1 LYKAACNALE
11 LFLGRPLLIDFRS
24 KTFCPSLTAYRQ
36 QPIHEANEILLTSD
50 HIKSVSV
57 ITFLILDKKSSFG
70 TLVNYIFG
78 ENMKYDNKCTIIAC
92 LVLCVGCPTEEA
104 KPNCGR
110 RVVPA
115 GYTCYQEFR
124 SSPSL
129 VRAFESLTT
138 GDIDG
143 NGFDDVIMGG
153 GTGATDGDSITNMIL
168 NSGDGINF
176 TAAVLTSNGQ
186 EPLFKTR
193 DIRVFDVDQD
203 QQQDIFQIRNNSQ
216 TVSNFFVLKN
226 DNFDFSI
233 NQEIVSPKIGFSSLS
248 IGDFNQ
254 DNFSDVIAINQVID
268 LGPGVF
274 KELHPDID
282 IYKNVDG
289 LFVLEQEIT
298 HPVGDV
304 FGKVTFGDMDGD
316 KFLDIVATRTG
327 LSGDVFVDIFVN
339 KDNVFELSESIKIP
353 FSGIPASNIFPV
365 FVGALE
371 VSDLNNDFISDIV
384 LSVIDGR
391 DEKLL
396 LLTQEENGT
405 FSERTIFK
413 LDSFVSGISPQP
425 QIKIL
430 KIDNFDIDERKDIA
444 TTISFQDFIPKNIV
458 IFHSESSSFI
468 QDVIFTFD
476 FDEKSDFD
484 AIAGEFNG
492 DKVCDFFIINFNVN
506 KTLLSG
512 TIIK

>member
-1 LYKAACNALE
+1 M
-11 LFLGRPLLIDFRS
+11 
-24 KTFCPSLTAYRQ
+24 LT
-36 QPIHEANEILLTSD
+36 LD

-124 SSPSL
+124 SSPSF
-129 VRAFESLTT
+129 VSAFKSLTT

-143 NGFDDVIMGG
+143 NGFDDVILGG
-153 GTGATDGDSITNMIL
+153 GTGGNVRDSTTNMFL
-168 NSGDGINF
+168 NTGDGINF
-176 TAAVLTSNGQ
+176 TATVLTSNGQ
-186 EPLFKTR
+186 ELLFNTE

-203 QQQDIFQIRNNSQ
+203 QQQDVFQIRNNSQ

-233 NQEIVSPKIGFSSLS
+233 SQEIVSPKVGFSSLS

-254 DNFSDVIAINQVID
+254 DNFSDVVALNQVFD

-274 KELHPDID
+274 EELQPDID

-289 LFVLEQEIT
+289 LFVLEQEII
-298 HPVGDV
+298 HPIGDA

-353 FSGIPASNIFPV
+353 FSGIPAIGAFPV

-371 VSDLNNDFISDIV
+371 VADLNNDFISDIV
-384 LSVIDGR
+384 LSIIDGR

-396 LLTQEENGT
+396 LLTQEENGA
-405 FSERTIFK
+405 FSERTVFK
-413 LDSFVSGISPQP
+413 LDSFVTGKPQP

-444 TTISFQDFIPKNIV
+444 TTIGFQDFLFKNLV
-458 IFHSESSSFI
+458 IFHSEPSSFI
-468 QDVIFTFD
+468 QDIVFAID
-476 FDEKSDFD
+476 FDKNGDLE

-492 DKVCDFFIINFNVN
+492 DKVCDFFIINPSIK